1 MNASKALSYLSRF
14 DLDALAEGLR
24 SWDDATE
31 AAISEAIADVQSLI
45 DRMGNLIETVD
56 DAEEI
61 ATLIAINYIELKTRW
76 IALNTRINYSLFKH
90 GSCETSDALNASA
103 VSGLIGHLENML
115 SNEDI
120 ETITDFLSRPL
131 NRAA

>member
-1 MNASKALSYLSRF
+1 MNASKALSDLSRF